1 MHNINSNIFL
11 IGMMGSGKTTIGRIL
26 ARKMK
31 KQFIDSDHEIELRT
45 GAKIPLIFEIEGE
58 IGFRKREAKV
68 ISELT
73 SLKNIVLATGGGV
86 ILSEKN
92 RRFLKER
99 GIVVYLQASVNSL
112 VQRTSYDSN
121 RPLIKS
127 KNPKSSIE
135 KLIFQRKSLYEEIAD
150 IKLESGR
157 PNVQLLVQKII
168 TTLNKEQ
175 FK

>member
-1 MHNINSNIFL
+1 
-11 IGMMGSGKTTIGRIL
+11 MGSGKTTIGRIL